1 MIVLDASVAAKW
13 LLPEAGSQEAVALQ
27 EGPDELFGPDLIRM
41 EVAAA
46 ITRRVR
52 DKEKPL
58 PAAEAIHRCTKWF
71 RLLDQ
76 ATIALLPE
84 SELLEEAI
92 RLSVKIPHTLQDCLY
107 LAAAVR
113 LDASLITADRPFH
126 DRVKPFYKKISMLPG
141 CEKN

>member
-13 LLPEAGSQEAVALQ
+13 LLPEPGSQEAVALQ
-27 EGPDELFGPDLIRM
+27 EGPEELFGPDLIRM

-52 DKEKPL
+52 DKKNPL
-58 PAAEAIHRCTKWF
+58 PATEAVRRCANWF

-76 ATIALLPE
+76 ATIDLLPE

-92 RLSVKIPHTLQDCLY
+92 QLSVKLPHTLQDCLY
-107 LAAAVR
+107 LAAAMR
-113 LDASLITADRPFH
+113 LDAALITADRPFH
-126 DRVKPFYKKISMLPG
+126 DRVKPFYKKVFMLPG

>member
-13 LLPEAGSQEAVALQ
+13 LLSEPGSQEAVALQ

-58 PAAEAIHRCTKWF
+58 PAAEVVRRCARWF

-76 ATIALLPE
+76 ATIYLLPE

-92 RLSVKIPHTLQDCLY
+92 QLAVKIPHTLQDCLY
-107 LAAAVR
+107 LAAALR
-113 LDASLITADRPFH
+113 LDAALVTADRRFH
-126 DRVKPFYKKISMLPG
+126 DRVKPFYKKISMLTG
-141 CEKN
+141 CERN